1 MFKKNSF
8 NSFPNNAKLQG
19 KHLIDVSVL
28 TTPVSTFANRAFC
41 RIESLNTIQ
50 AQRRAAGGRLRA
62 QIFRKVCFMTKN
74 MTFGPLGYVLTL

>member
-28 TTPVSTFANRAFC
+28 TTAVSTFANRAFC

-50 AQRRAAGGRLRA
+50 AQRRAAVLE
-62 QIFRKVCFMTKN
+62 
-74 MTFGPLGYVLTL
+74 GPDLWNRGTQCRR